1 MIICG
6 LYKFLSD
13 VSRKYV
19 MDRFKY
25 NYVCE
30 NYLHKGVTRKMN
42 LSSGMIRYYGE
53 YSSGNNVGYYE
64 IC

>member
-1 MIICG
+1 
-6 LYKFLSD
+6 
-13 VSRKYV
+13 
-19 MDRFKY
+19 MDHFKY

-42 LSSGMIRYYGE
+42 LSSGMIMYYGE